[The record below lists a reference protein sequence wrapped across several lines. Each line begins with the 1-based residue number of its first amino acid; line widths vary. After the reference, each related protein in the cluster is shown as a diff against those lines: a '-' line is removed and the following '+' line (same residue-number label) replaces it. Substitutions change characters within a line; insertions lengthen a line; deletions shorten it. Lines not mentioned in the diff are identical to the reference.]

1 MSREKILITTSW
13 ISTIGN
19 AILSV
24 SKIIIG
30 LFAGSLAVVGDGI
43 DSATDVV
50 ISIVMIFTARLINRP
65 PSKKYVFGYEKAEG
79 IATKILSLVI
89 FYAGVQMLLSS
100 TKNIFSDEVKEIPS
114 AIAIYVTIFSIIGK
128 LLLASYQYKQG
139 KKINSSMLTANAINM
154 RNDVVISTSV
164 LLGLIFTF
172 IFKLPILD
180 SITGLII
187 SLFII
192 KSSISIFIDSNV
204 ELMYG
209 VKDVNVYNKIFEA
222 VEKVP
227 GASNPHR
234 VRSRMIGN
242 LYMITLDIEV
252 NPQITITQAHEIA
265 DAVEKSIINS
275 VDNVYD
281 ILVHVEPKKLGFASS
296 DDEKQN
302 YERMKNSV
310 MEEVRR
316 IFKPEFLN
324 RIDETIVFRSL
335 NKNDMKQIVT
345 LMLKDLTDR
354 CKSQMDITLHVRDS
368 VKNYIV
374 EKAYEPKYGARPLRR
389 KIQNEIEDQ
398 LAEEI
403 LDGKVKKGDE
413 VIVTTKKNAVVF
425 EVKEQ

>member
-1 MSREKILITTSW
+1 M
-13 ISTIGN
+13 
-19 AILSV
+19 
-24 SKIIIG
+24 
-30 LFAGSLAVVGDGI
+30 
-43 DSATDVV
+43 
-50 ISIVMIFTARLINRP
+50 
-65 PSKKYVFGYEKAEG
+65 
-79 IATKILSLVI
+79 
-89 FYAGVQMLLSS
+89 
-100 TKNIFSDEVKEIPS
+100 KEIPS

-204 ELMYG
+204 ELMDG

-281 ILVHVEPKKLGFASS
+281 ILVHVEPAGKCQTGENSGSIKIWFDPSLHRVSFTFLYHLSPTLPKLLFMGISGVVTGCLQPITAS
-296 DDEKQN
+296 
-302 YERMKNSV
+302 
-310 MEEVRR
+310 
-316 IFKPEFLN
+316 
-324 RIDETIVFRSL
+324 
-335 NKNDMKQIVT
+335 
-345 LMLKDLTDR
+345 
-354 CKSQMDITLHVRDS
+354 ITYH
-368 VKNYIV
+368 
-374 EKAYEPKYGARPLRR
+374 RP
-389 KIQNEIEDQ
+389 INQ
-398 LAEEI
+398 
-403 LDGKVKKGDE
+403 
-413 VIVTTKKNAVVF
+413 
-425 EVKEQ
+425 

>member
-1 MSREKILITTSW
+1 MSRENILIKTSW

-19 AILSV
+19 AILSA

-30 LFAGSLAVVGDGI
+30 LWAGSLAVVGDGI

-89 FYAGVQMLLSS
+89 FYAGMQMLISS
-100 TKNIFSDEVKEIPS
+100 IQSIFSDEVKEIPS
-114 AIAIYVTIFSIIGK
+114 AIAIYVTIFSIVGK
-128 LLLASYQYKQG
+128 LMLASYQYKQG
-139 KKINSSMLTANAINM
+139 KKIDSSMLTANAINM
-154 RNDVVISTSV
+154 RNDVVISAGV

-192 KSSISIFIDSNV
+192 K
-204 ELMYG
+204 ELMDG

-242 LYMITLDIEV
+242 RYIITLDIEV

-265 DAVEKSIINS
+265 GAVEKSIESSI
-275 VDNVYD
+275 DNVYD
-281 ILVHVEPKKLGFASS
+281 ILVHVEPAGECQT
-296 DDEKQN
+296 DEKFGVD
-302 YERMKNSV
+302 K
-310 MEEVRR
+310 
-316 IFKPEFLN
+316 
-324 RIDETIVFRSL
+324 
-335 NKNDMKQIVT
+335 DMV
-345 LMLKDLTDR
+345 
-354 CKSQMDITLHVRDS
+354 
-368 VKNYIV
+368 
-374 EKAYEPKYGARPLRR
+374 
-389 KIQNEIEDQ
+389 
-398 LAEEI
+398 
-403 LDGKVKKGDE
+403 
-413 VIVTTKKNAVVF
+413 
-425 EVKEQ
+425 